1 MLITKELK
9 DFAEKIEEVFE
20 SCHNL
25 TVIKIMKENSAWGT
39 ENDLSNL
46 WASVQNNPYD
56 FGDKKYQ
63 LSKILS
69 STLRAAAVESGL
81 LEVEKTKGGYT
92 TEDVYY
98 LKNPILRPA
107 FMDVLLEKG
116 QVLATIEKL
125 VEPIEDNSYTSGLEK
140 LKNFKI

>member
-25 TVIKIMKENSAWGT
+25 TVIKLTKNSTWGS
-39 ENDLSNL
+39 ENDLSHL
-46 WASVQNNPYD
+46 SASVEDNPYD
-56 FGDKKYQ
+56 FGDKKYS

-81 LEVEKTKGGYT
+81 LEVEKVKAGYGNQDT
-92 TEDVYY
+92 YL
-98 LKNPILRPA
+98 LKNPLLLPA
-107 FMDVLLEKG
+107 FMDVLLVKG
-116 QVLATIEKL
+116 QVISTIEKL
-125 VEPIEDNSYTSGLEK
+125 LEPIEDNSYSSGLEK
-140 LKNFKI
+140 LKQFKI